1 MKKEIVKGKVG
12 RDVDGEWMVKGKMG
26 RDVDGDMEE
35 EEKGGLK

>member
-1 MKKEIVKGKVG
+1 MKKEIEKGKVG

-26 RDVDGDMEE
+26 RDVDGDTEE